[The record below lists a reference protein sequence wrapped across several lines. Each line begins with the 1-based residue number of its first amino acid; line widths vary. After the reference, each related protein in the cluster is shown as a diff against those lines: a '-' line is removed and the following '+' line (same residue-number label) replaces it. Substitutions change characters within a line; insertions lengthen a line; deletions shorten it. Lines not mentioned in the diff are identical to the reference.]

1 MQNKHVH
8 LLFAMAAGFAGSL
21 IALALVV
28 ATSGVWAQQGTLPN
42 SVPQTI
48 SYQGYLTDASDQP
61 ISGTV
66 TMDFALYNSPSS
78 TTPLWEETQSGVNVS
93 NGFFTVL
100 LGSVESLGVDIF
112 DEPERYLG
120 VTVDTGSGP
129 TELPR
134 QVLSSVPYAFQAQAA
149 VSATVALEARE
160 ALTAN
165 MALRAQEALSATRAL
180 STTAAPWSGLT
191 GVPSDIA
198 DGDDMGGDYANVI
211 TVAQSGGD
219 YTSVA
224 EALASITDASLTNPY
239 LVYVA
244 PGIYTETSLSLVS
257 EGVHLK
263 GSGQDTT
270 FITANRSGTCATPQD
285 LDATAATVQVE
296 DGGRLSYLTVEN
308 TGNMNCSA
316 AIYVANIDDNNTT
329 NIPLKNT
336 VLTEVFAEANG
347 AGGTY
352 HFGLYANNADFLI
365 KSSTFVATGESGASG
380 YNAAIGNYNGSAPRI
395 WDSFLRADGTGQTSY
410 GMFSTDAASNPVIVG
425 SKIYGVTNAVRQETQ
440 GFTEVQ
446 HSRLRSVVNEAL
458 FTTQS
463 GGIRVGASQ
472 IIASSFANGT
482 GIFCLYVY
490 SNVTELD
497 SSCSAP

>member
-1 MQNKHVH
+1 MHNKHIH
-8 LLFAMAAGFAGSL
+8 LLFAVVAGFAGSF
-21 IALALVV
+21 IALALIV
-28 ATSGVWAQQGTLPN
+28 ATSGVWAQQGLIPN
-42 SVPQTI
+42 SVPKTI

-66 TMDFALYNSPSS
+66 SMDFALYDSASGG
-78 TTPLWEETQSGVNVS
+78 TPLWEETQSSVEVS

-100 LGSVESLGVDIF
+100 LGSVEPLGVDLF
-112 DEPERYLG
+112 SEPERYLG

-134 QVLSSVPYAFQAQAA
+134 QVLASVPFAFQAQAA

-180 STTAAPWSGLT
+180 STTAAPWSGLE
-191 GVPSDIA
+191 GVPSDIS
-198 DGDDMGGDYANVI
+198 DGDDVGGDYANVI

-257 EGVHLK
+257 AGVHLK

-270 FITANRSGTCATPQD
+270 IITANRSGTCATPQD
-285 LDATAATVQVE
+285 LDETAATVQIE

-308 TGNMNCSA
+308 TGNTNCSA
-316 AIYVANIDDNNTT
+316 AIYVAGIDDNDAD

-352 HFGLYANNADFLI
+352 HFGLYANDADFLI
-365 KSSTFVATGESGASG
+365 KSSTFVATGESGATG
-380 YNAAIGNYNGSAPRI
+380 YNAGIGNYNGAAPRI
-395 WDSFLRADGTGQTSY
+395 WDSFLRADGTGQVSY
-410 GMFSTDAASNPVIVG
+410 GMFSTDGASNPVIVG

-446 HSRLRSVVNEAL
+446 HSRLRSVNNEAL
-458 FTTQS
+458 FTSGS
-463 GGIRVGASQ
+463 GGIRVGSSQ
-472 IIASSFANGT
+472 IIASSFASGPGNT
-482 GIFCLYVY
+482 CLYTY
-490 SNVTELD
+490 SIVTELD
-497 SSCSAP
+497 QTCNP